1 MLQQFNVIH
10 QLLVVMLAGWINRW
24 QQAQIEFLKGENLTL
39 KECLNEELGRRRLR
53 LTDVQR
59 RRLAELGKPLGRK
72 LLGELAGIVTPDT
85 ILRWYRQLVAQKFDG
100 SKNRQSPGRPRVK
113 EDVEKLVVQIAQE
126 NPSYGYDRIQGV
138 LANLG
143 HQLDPI
149 TIRNILLRNNLE
161 PSPRRKKG
169 MSWPQFMKTQWE
181 VLAASDF
188 FTAEVATWYGIVTYY
203 VFFVIHLSTRR
214 VQIAGITPHPHEEYM
229 CQCVRNLTDDF
240 DGFLKDKRYLIHD
253 RDDKFSKKVD
263 KTLRDAGVE
272 PVVLPP
278 RSPNLNAYAERFVL
292 SVKSECLSQ
301 LILFGER
308 SLRHV
313 LQRYLEHYHRERNH
327 QGLDNRLIEAGPE
340 VGQREGEVVRKE
352 RLGGLLAYY
361 YRKAA

>member
-1 MLQQFNVIH
+1 M
-10 QLLVVMLAGWINRW
+10 
-24 QQAQIEFLKGENLTL
+24 
-39 KECLNEELGRRRLR
+39 
-53 LTDVQR
+53 
-59 RRLAELGKPLGRK
+59 
-72 LLGELAGIVTPDT
+72 
-85 ILRWYRQLVAQKFDG
+85 
-100 SKNRQSPGRPRVK
+100 QSPPRETSV
-113 EDVEKLVVQIAQE
+113 
-126 NPSYGYDRIQGV
+126 PSV
-138 LANLG
+138 
-143 HQLDPI
+143 
-149 TIRNILLRNNLE
+149 
-161 PSPRRKKG
+161 
-169 MSWPQFMKTQWE
+169 
-181 VLAASDF
+181 AASDF
-188 FTAEVATWYGIVTYY
+188 FTVEVATWYGIVTYY

-214 VQIAGITPHPHEEYM
+214 VRIAGITPHPHEEYM

-240 DGFLKDKRYLIHD
+240 DGFLKHKRYLIHD
-253 RDDKFSKKVD
+253 RDDKFSKKFD

-327 QGLDNRLIEAGPE
+327 QGLDNRLIEPGPE
-340 VGQREGEVVRKE
+340 VGQSEGEVVRKE